1 MPDYG
6 HDLLFGA
13 VLVPSAEHADDA
25 VALARVADRA
35 GLDLVSVP
43 DHPYRPELLD
53 AWMALAVIA
62 ASTTRVRVF
71 PNVANLPLRPPAVLA
86 RTAAGLDLLSG
97 GRVELG
103 LGAGAYWDAIAGDG
117 GPRRGP
123 GEAVRATREA
133 IDVIRALWSEGRRV
147 RVPGEHYGLD
157 GATAG
162 PVPAHPIGIWVGAV
176 GRRMLQLTGAASDG
190 WLPSVPH
197 VPPGHL
203 AAGHRLVDEAA
214 VAAGRHPFEVRR
226 LYNLSPGPGGFPQGP
241 LDAWPEQLAA
251 LTLEHGTSCF
261 LLPAHQP
268 ALLQAFA
275 AEVAPATRELV
286 TAERKRATDTP
297 SSADGSGA
305 ARGRVGTTGQ
315 RKAVADAARGRD
327 GVADAARGRDSVA
340 EAARGR
346 DSVAEAAR
354 GRDSVAEAA
363 RGRDSVAGRRTGGA
377 GAPAAFA
384 PNRPRATSSRDP
396 LTVRPTPPPKAW
408 RSAERLWDE
417 STRPVGP
424 PPDPER
430 RYPRREQEP
439 ARNLVAAHDQLRADL
454 DRLRE
459 VVREVLADTLAPG
472 DARSEI
478 QQLSLRQNSWTLGA
492 YCASYCRI
500 TTLHHTRED
509 GDLFPHLRR
518 SDPRLGE
525 VLDRLTE
532 EHHAIHGLIERIDR
546 ELVAFVREEGA
557 EKEREALRTVM
568 DLLTDALLSHLAYEE
583 RELIEPM
590 ARFGTGW

>member
-13 VLVPSAEHADDA
+13 VVVPSAGHADDA

-103 LGAGAYWDAIAGDG
+103 LGAGAYWDAIAADG
-117 GPRRGP
+117 GPRRSP

-162 PVPAHPIGIWVGAV
+162 PAPAHPIGIWVGAV
-176 GRRMLQLTGAASDG
+176 GPRMLKLTGATADG

-197 VPPGHL
+197 VPPGRL

-214 VAAGRHPFEVRR
+214 VAAGRDPCEVRR
-226 LYNLSPGPGGFPQGP
+226 LYNLSPGPDGFPQGP

-251 LTLEHGTSCF
+251 LTLEHGTSSF

-275 AEVAPATRELV
+275 ADVAPATRELV
-286 TAERKRATDTP
+286 TSERKRAAHTP
-297 SSADGSGA
+297 GSADGSGA
-305 ARGRVGTTGQ
+305 ARGRAGTTGRRTDVGAAGDQ
-315 RKAVADAARGRD
+315 DGAVDAATAGPRTAVADAAGGRG
-327 GVADAARGRDSVA
+327 GA
-340 EAARGR
+340 
-346 DSVAEAAR
+346 
-354 GRDSVAEAA
+354 
-363 RGRDSVAGRRTGGA
+363 AGRRTGA
-377 GAPAAFA
+377 GGVPVPATSAP
-384 PNRPRATSSRDP
+384 ATSSGDP

-424 PPDPER
+424 PADPER

-454 DRLRE
+454 DRLGE

-478 QQLSLRQNSWTLGA
+478 QRLSLRQNSWTLGA

-509 GDLFPHLRR
+509 EDLFPYLRR
-518 SDPRLGE
+518 SDPRLGA

-532 EHHAIHGLIERIDR
+532 EHHAVHGLIERIDR
-546 ELVAFVREEGA
+546 ELVAFVREEGGH
-557 EKEREALRTVM
+557 KEREALRAAT
-568 DLLTDALLSHLAYEE
+568 DLLTDTLLSHLAYEE

-590 ARFGTGW
+590 ARLGTGW

>member
-13 VLVPSAEHADDA
+13 VLVPSAGHADDA

-97 GRVELG
+97 GRVEPG
-103 LGAGAYWDAIAGDG
+103 LGAGSYWDAIAADG
-117 GPRRGP
+117 GPRRSP
-123 GEAVRATREA
+123 DEAVRASEA
-133 IDVIRALWSEGRRV
+133 IDVIRALWREGQGV
-147 RVPGEHYGLD
+147 RLPGEHYALD

-162 PVPAHPIGIWVGAV
+162 PAPAHPIGIWVGAV
-176 GRRMLQLTGAASDG
+176 GPRMLKLTGATADG

-197 VPPGHL
+197 VPPRRL
-203 AAGHRLVDEAA
+203 AAGHQVVDEAA
-214 VAAGRHPFEVRR
+214 VAAGRAPSEVRR

-251 LTLEHGTSCF
+251 LTLEHGTSGF

-268 ALLQAFA
+268 ALLQGFA

-286 TAERKRATDTP
+286 TVERKRTAHAP
-297 SSADGSGA
+297 RSADGSGA
-305 ARGRVGTTGQ
+305 ARGRGGT
-315 RKAVADAARGRD
+315 GRRP
-327 GVADAARGRDSVA
+327 GVADVP
-340 EAARGR
+340 
-346 DSVAEAAR
+346 V
-354 GRDSVAEAA
+354 
-363 RGRDSVAGRRTGGA
+363 
-377 GAPAAFA
+377 PAAFA
-384 PNRPRATSSRDP
+384 PDRPRAASFEA
-396 LTVRPTPPPKAW
+396 LTVRPTPPPDAW

-424 PPDPER
+424 PADPER

-439 ARNLVAAHDQLRADL
+439 ARNLVAAHNQLRADL

-459 VVREVLADTLAPG
+459 VVREVLADALAPG
-472 DARSEI
+472 GARAEI
-478 QQLSLRQNSWTLGA
+478 QRLSLRQNSWTLGA

-509 GDLFPHLRR
+509 EDLFPYLRR

-532 EHHAIHGLIERIDR
+532 EHHVIQVLIERIDR
-546 ELVAFVREEGA
+546 ELVAFVREEGGEQA
-557 EKEREALRTVM
+557 RGALQAAI

-590 ARFGTGW
+590 ARLGTGW

>member
-13 VLVPSAEHADDA
+13 VLVPSTEQADDA
-25 VALARVADRA
+25 VALARIADLA

-53 AWMALAVIA
+53 AWMALAMIA

-103 LGAGAYWDAIAGDG
+103 LGAGAYWDAIAADG
-117 GPRRGP
+117 GPRRDP
-123 GEAVRATREA
+123 GEAVRATSEA
-133 IDVIRALWSEGRRV
+133 IDVIRALWSGGRRV
-147 RVPGEHYGLD
+147 SVPGEHYALD
-157 GATAG
+157 GAAPG
-162 PVPAHPIGIWVGAV
+162 PAPAHPIGIWVGAV
-176 GRRMLQLTGAASDG
+176 GPRMLGLTGATADG

-197 VPPGHL
+197 VPPGRL
-203 AAGHRLVDEAA
+203 AAGHRIVDEAA
-214 VAAGRHPFEVRR
+214 VAAGRDPAEVRR
-226 LYNLSPGPGGFPQGP
+226 LYNLSPGPGGFPRGP
-241 LDAWPEQLAA
+241 LDSWPEQLAA
-251 LTLEHGTSCF
+251 LALEQGTSGF

-268 ALLQAFA
+268 ALIQSFA

-286 TAERKRATDTP
+286 AAERGRA
-297 SSADGSGA
+297 AG
-305 ARGRVGTTGQ
+305 
-315 RKAVADAARGRD
+315 GRD
-327 GVADAARGRDSVA
+327 GA
-340 EAARGR
+340 
-346 DSVAEAAR
+346 
-354 GRDSVAEAA
+354 
-363 RGRDSVAGRRTGGA
+363 AGRAGVA
-377 GAPAAFA
+377 GAPVPAASA
-384 PNRPRATSSRDP
+384 PDRARAAASGDP

-424 PPDPER
+424 PADRER

-439 ARNLVAAHDQLRADL
+439 ARNLVAAHDQLRSDL
-454 DRLRE
+454 DRLCE
-459 VVREVLADTLAPG
+459 LVREVLADTLSPG

-478 QQLSLRQNSWTLGA
+478 QRLSLRQNSWTLGA

-509 GDLFPHLRR
+509 EDLFPYLRR

-532 EHHAIHGLIERIDR
+532 EHHAIHGLIERLDR
-546 ELVAFVREEGA
+546 ELVAFVSEGGG
-557 EKEREALRTVM
+557 EKEREALRAVV
-568 DLLTDALLSHLAYEE
+568 DLLSDALLSHLAYEE
-583 RELIEPM
+583 KELIEPM

>member
-13 VLVPSAEHADDA
+13 VLVPSAGHAGDA
-25 VALARVADRA
+25 VTLARVADRA

-103 LGAGAYWDAIAGDG
+103 LGAGAYWDAIAADG

-147 RVPGEHYGLD
+147 SLPGEHYGLD

-162 PVPAHPIGIWVGAV
+162 PAPAHPIGIWVGAI
-176 GRRMLQLTGAASDG
+176 GPRMLKLTGAVADG

-197 VPPGHL
+197 VPPGRL
-203 AAGHRLVDEAA
+203 AAGHRVVDEAA
-214 VAAGRHPFEVRR
+214 AAAGRDPFEVRR
-226 LYNLSPGPGGFPQGP
+226 LYNLSPGRDGFPQGP
-241 LDAWPEQLAA
+241 LDAWPGQLAA
-251 LTLEHGTSCF
+251 LTLEHGISAF
-261 LLPAHQP
+261 LLPTHQP

-275 AEVAPATRELV
+275 ADVAPATRELV
-286 TAERKRATDTP
+286 AAERKRAANSP
-297 SSADGSGA
+297 SSADGWGA
-305 ARGRVGTTGQ
+305 ALGEVGT
-315 RKAVADAARGRD
+315 
-327 GVADAARGRDSVA
+327 
-340 EAARGR
+340 
-346 DSVAEAAR
+346 
-354 GRDSVAEAA
+354 
-363 RGRDSVAGRRTGGA
+363 AGRRTDGWGA
-377 GAPAAFA
+377 ADGQDGVIDAPAAA
-384 PNRPRATSSRDP
+384 PSGEP
-396 LTVRPTPPPKAW
+396 LTVRPTPPPKVW

-424 PPDPER
+424 PADPER

-454 DRLRE
+454 DQLRTM
-459 VVREVLADTLAPG
+459 VLEVLADALAPG
-472 DARSEI
+472 DARTEI
-478 QQLSLRQNSWTLGA
+478 QRLSLRQNSWALGT

-509 GDLFPHLRR
+509 EDLFPYLRR
-518 SDPRLGE
+518 SDHRLGE

-532 EHHAIHGLIERIDR
+532 EHHVIHGLIERIDR
-546 ELVAFVREEGA
+546 ELVAFVREEGGA
-557 EKEREALRTVM
+557 KEREALRAAT
-568 DLLTDALLSHLAYEE
+568 DLLADALLSHLAYEE